1 MAAKAS
7 QRPGHDFSP
16 RSKNLVFFTCPRV
29 FALAPRERR
38 VCERQAGRHDLSLMR
53 WAVCPPSFVELGAR
67 EGTALMRPDSENPG
81 QTYPRLL
88 RTNAPSIGV
97 EGGSPGHCRG

>member
-1 MAAKAS
+1 MSEAAWDTAS
-7 QRPGHDFSP
+7 PPEWPPRRANGPGTIFP
-16 RSKNLVFFTCPRV
+16 PAQKNLVFFTCPRV

-67 EGTALMRPDSENPG
+67 EGTALMR
-81 QTYPRLL
+81 
-88 RTNAPSIGV
+88 A
-97 EGGSPGHCRG
+97 GGL

>member
-53 WAVCPPSFVELGAR
+53 WAVCPPSFVEVGAR
-67 EGTALMRPDSENPG
+67 EGTALMR
-81 QTYPRLL
+81 
-88 RTNAPSIGV
+88 A
-97 EGGSPGHCRG
+97 GGL